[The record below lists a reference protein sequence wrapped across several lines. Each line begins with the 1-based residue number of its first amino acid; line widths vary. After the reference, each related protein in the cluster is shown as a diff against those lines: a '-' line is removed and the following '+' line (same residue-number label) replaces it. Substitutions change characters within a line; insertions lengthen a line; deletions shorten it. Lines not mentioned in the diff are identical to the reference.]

1 MTQLDRDKKTSVR
14 ARIFEESTSRGL
26 IRTRTNT
33 NPKWHRSQCC
43 GQKWEC
49 ACVAQTKKVRN
60 DSGGRGA
67 LAKFLE
73 KKSKSEEFVGV
84 AHSTEQ

>member
-43 GQKWEC
+43 GQKWDARALRKQSKCGMIQEGEGHWPNSS
-49 ACVAQTKKVRN
+49 KKI
-60 DSGGRGA
+60 A
-67 LAKFLE
+67 
-73 KKSKSEEFVGV
+73 KSEEFVGV
-84 AHSTEQ
+84 AHSAEQ